1 MPSVTSRIGLTGG
14 IGSGKSTV
22 ATLFGDLG
30 AYVIDADKIS
40 RSVTAEGGQAIEPI
54 KKHFGAAFI
63 QADGSLNRDHMRQ
76 LVFNDASARDALE
89 GIIHPL
95 IQQEMQHQ
103 LQNAALRNTRL
114 VVYDIPL
121 LAESSHWRQE
131 LDSVLVVDC
140 SHETQ
145 IDRVMTRNAFTREA
159 IEKIIASQASRVER
173 LKVADLIIFNENINL
188 EQLRSEVSQVAEIYG
203 L

>member
-1 MPSVTSRIGLTGG
+1 MIPRIGLTGG

-22 ATLFGDLG
+22 ATLFADLG
-30 AYVIDADKIS
+30 ACVIDADKIS
-40 RSVTAEGGQAIEPI
+40 RSVTAIDGPAIEPI
-54 KKHFGAAFI
+54 KNHFGAEFI
-63 QADGSLNRDHMRQ
+63 QADGSLNRARMRQ
-76 LVFNDASARDALE
+76 SVFNDAFARDALE
-89 GIIHPL
+89 RIIHPL

-103 LQNAALRNTRL
+103 LRNAALIDTQL

-145 IDRVMTRNAFTREA
+145 IDRVMTRNAFTSEA
-159 IEKIIASQASRVER
+159 IEKIIASQASRAAR
-173 LKVADLIIFNENINL
+173 LKVADLIIFNENITL
-188 EQLRSEVSQVAEIYG
+188 DQLRSEVCQVAEVYG

>member
-1 MPSVTSRIGLTGG
+1 MPRMTYRIGLTGG

-22 ATLFGDLG
+22 ASLFADLG

-40 RSVTAEGGQAIEPI
+40 RGVTAMGGPAIEPI
-54 KKHFGAAFI
+54 KSHFGTAFI
-63 QADGSLNRDHMRQ
+63 QTDGSLNRDHMRQ
-76 LVFNDASARDALE
+76 LVFNDARARSVLE
-89 GIIHPL
+89 GIVHPL

-103 LQNAALRNTRL
+103 LRKAALINTRL

-121 LAESSHWRQE
+121 LGGYSHWRQE

-145 IDRVMTRNAFTREA
+145 INRVITRNAFTRET
-159 IEKIIASQASRVER
+159 IEKIIASQASRAER
-173 LKVADLIIFNENINL
+173 LKVADLIIFNENITL
-188 EQLRSEVSQVAEIYG
+188 DQLRNEVCQVAEVYG

>member
-1 MPSVTSRIGLTGG
+1 MSNMIPRIGLTGG

-22 ATLFGDLG
+22 ATMLADLG
-30 AYVIDADKIS
+30 ACVIDADKIS
-40 RSVTAEGGQAIEPI
+40 RSVTATDGPAIEPI
-54 KKHFGAAFI
+54 KKHFGAVFI

-76 LVFNDASARDALE
+76 LVFNDTLARDALE
-89 GIIHPL
+89 DIIHPL

-103 LQNAALRNTRL
+103 LQNAALINTRL

-121 LAESSHWRQE
+121 LVESSHWRQE

-145 IDRVMTRNAFTREA
+145 IDRVMARNAFTRET
-159 IEKIIASQASRVER
+159 IEKIIANQASRAER
-173 LKVADLIIFNENINL
+173 LKVADLIIFNENITL
-188 EQLRSEVSQVAEIYG
+188 AQLHSEVCQVAEVYG

>member
-1 MPSVTSRIGLTGG
+1 MSSMTSRIGLTGG

-22 ATLFGDLG
+22 AALFADLG
-30 AYVIDADKIS
+30 AYIIDADKIS
-40 RSVTAEGGQAIEPI
+40 RNVTATGGPAIEPI
-54 KKHFGAAFI
+54 RSYFGAAFI

-76 LVFNDASARDALE
+76 LVFNDALARNALE

-95 IQQEMQHQ
+95 IQKEMQHQ
-103 LQNAALRNTRL
+103 FQKAALINSRL

-121 LAESSHWRQE
+121 MTGSSHWRQE
-131 LDSVLVVDC
+131 LDRVLVVDC

-145 IDRVMTRNAFTREA
+145 INRVMTRNGFTREA
-159 IEKIIASQASRVER
+159 IEKIIASQPSRNER
-173 LKVADLIIFNENINL
+173 LKVADLIIFNENITL
-188 EQLRSEVSQVAEIYG
+188 DQLRSEACQVADIYG

>member
-1 MPSVTSRIGLTGG
+1 MIPRIGLTGG
-14 IGSGKSTV
+14 IGSGKSTA
-22 ATLFGDLG
+22 ATLFADLG
-30 AYVIDADKIS
+30 ACVIDADKIS
-40 RSVTAEGGQAIEPI
+40 RSVTAIDGPAIEPI
-54 KKHFGAAFI
+54 KNHFGAVFI
-63 QADGSLNRDHMRQ
+63 QADGSLNRNHMRQ
-76 LVFNDASARDALE
+76 LVFNDAVARDALE

-103 LQNAALRNTRL
+103 LQNAALTNTRL

-131 LDSVLVVDC
+131 LDGILVVDC

-145 IDRVMTRNAFTREA
+145 IDRVMTRNAFTRET
-159 IEKIIASQASRVER
+159 IEKIIASQASRTVR
-173 LKVADLIIFNENINL
+173 LKVADLIIFNENITL
-188 EQLRSEVSQVAEIYG
+188 VQLRSEVRQVAEVYG

>member
-1 MPSVTSRIGLTGG
+1 MTFRIGLTGG

-22 ATLFGDLG
+22 ATLFAELG
-30 AYVIDADKIS
+30 AFVIDADKIS
-40 RSVTAEGGQAIEPI
+40 RSVTAVGGSAIKSI
-54 KKHFGAAFI
+54 RKQFGTEFL

-76 LVFNDASARDALE
+76 LVFNDAFARDALE

-95 IQQEMQHQ
+95 IQQEMRNQ
-103 LQNAALRNTRL
+103 LQNAVLMNTRL

-121 LAESSHWRQE
+121 LTESSHWRQE
-131 LDSVLVVDC
+131 LDNVLVIDC

-145 IDRVMTRNAFTREA
+145 IYRVMTRNSFTREA
-159 IEKIIASQASRVER
+159 TDKIIASQASRSER
-173 LKVADLIIFNENINL
+173 LKVADLIIFNENITL
-188 EQLRSEVSQVAEIYG
+188 DQLRGEVCQVAEVYG

>member
-1 MPSVTSRIGLTGG
+1 MTPRIGLTGG

-22 ATLFGDLG
+22 AALFADLG

-40 RSVTAEGGQAIEPI
+40 RNVTAMDGPAIEPI
-54 KKHFGAAFI
+54 RNHFGAAFI

-76 LVFNDASARDALE
+76 LVFNDALARNALE

-95 IQQEMQHQ
+95 IQKEMLDQVQ
-103 LQNAALRNTRL
+103 KAALINSRL

-131 LDSVLVVDC
+131 LDRVLVVDC

-145 IDRVMTRNAFTREA
+145 INRVMTRNGFSREV
-159 IEKIIASQASRVER
+159 IEKIIANQTSRNER
-173 LKVADLIIFNENINL
+173 LKVADLIIFNENITL
-188 EQLRSEVSQVAEIYG
+188 DQLRSEACQVAEIYG

>member
-1 MPSVTSRIGLTGG
+1 MISRIGLTGG

-22 ATLFGDLG
+22 ATLFAKLG
-30 AYVIDADKIS
+30 AFVIDADKIS
-40 RSVTAEGGQAIEPI
+40 RNVTAIGGPAIEPI
-54 KKHFGAAFI
+54 KNHFGNAFI

-76 LVFNDASARDALE
+76 LVFNDAMARDVLE

-103 LQNAALRNTRL
+103 LQNAALINTQL

-131 LDSVLVVDC
+131 LDGVLVVDC
-140 SHETQ
+140 SHKTQ
-145 IDRVMTRNAFTREA
+145 INRVMTRNAFTRET
-159 IEKIIASQASRVER
+159 IEKIIASQTSRTER
-173 LKVADLIIFNENINL
+173 LKVADSIIFNENITL
-188 EQLRSEVSQVAEIYG
+188 DQLRSEVCQVAEVYG
-203 L
+203 I

>member
-1 MPSVTSRIGLTGG
+1 MSSMTYRIGLTGG

-22 ATLFGDLG
+22 ASLLADLG

-40 RSVTAEGGQAIEPI
+40 RSVTAMGGPAIEPI
-54 KKHFGAAFI
+54 RNHFGSAFI
-63 QADGSLNRDHMRQ
+63 QADGSLNRDRMRQ
-76 LVFNDASARDALE
+76 LVFNDAMALDALE
-89 GIIHPL
+89 AITHPL

-103 LQNAALRNTRL
+103 LRKAALINTRL

-121 LAESSHWRQE
+121 LVESSHWRQE
-131 LDSVLVVDC
+131 LDNVLVVDC

-145 IDRVMTRNAFTREA
+145 INRVMTRNAFTRET
-159 IEKIIASQASRVER
+159 IEKIIASQASRAAR
-173 LKVADLIIFNENINL
+173 LKVADLIIFNENITL
-188 EQLRSEVSQVAEIYG
+188 DQLRSEVCQVAEVYG

>member
-63 QADGSLNRDHMRQ
+63 QADGSLNRDYMRQ
-76 LVFNDASARDALE
+76 LVFNDALARDALE

-95 IQQEMQHQ
+95 IQQKMQHQ
-103 LQNAALRNTRL
+103 LQNATLINTRL

-145 IDRVMTRNAFTREA
+145 IDRVITRNAFTREA